1 MSSRPPRRV
10 RAANDPAAAGR
21 RDEILAIAADIF
33 AQRGFVATTMRDI
46 ADEAGL
52 LPGSLYHYFESKEA
66 MVDEIIVT
74 FIDSIAGRYTAI
86 AAEIDDPLDALRE
99 LIRVAF
105 NILVSQRAAF
115 TVAHNESHYLLQFK
129 RFAHL
134 RIGFRAVDAA
144 WIDVLERGKAEG
156 VFKPEMDVEFTY
168 LLVREAVWVSARLM
182 RRNKRYEV
190 GQLSDTYIQFVLD
203 GIRADAPAKR
213 APKARRVNG
222 A

>member
-1 MSSRPPRRV
+1 MSSRPPRRARV
-10 RAANDPAAAGR
+10 ANDAAAAGR
-21 RDEILAIAADIF
+21 RDEILAIAAEIF
-33 AQRGFVATTMRDI
+33 AQRGYVATTMRDI

-74 FIDSIAGRYTAI
+74 FIESIAGRYSTI

-105 NILVSQRAAF
+105 SILVSQRAPF

-134 RIGFRAVDAA
+134 RTGFRAIDAA

-156 VFKPEMDVEFTY
+156 VFKPEMDVEFIY

-182 RRNKRYEV
+182 KRNKRYEV
-190 GQLSDTYIQFVLD
+190 AQLTNTYIDFVLD
-203 GIRADAPAKR
+203 GIRADAPVKR
-213 APKARRVNG
+213 KPKPRPVKG

>member
-1 MSSRPPRRV
+1 V

-74 FIDSIAGRYTAI
+74 FIDSIAGKYTAI

-99 LIRVAF
+99 LIRAAF
-105 NILVSQRAAF
+105 NILVAQRAAF

-134 RIGFRAVDAA
+134 RTGFRAVDAA
-144 WIDVLERGKAEG
+144 WIDVLQRGINEG
-156 VFKPEMDVEFTY
+156 VFKPDMDVEFIY

-182 RRNKRYEV
+182 KRNKRYEV
-190 GQLSDTYIQFVLD
+190 GQLTDTYIEFVLD
-203 GIRADAPAKR
+203 GIRAGGPVKR
-213 APKARRVNG
+213 KPKSRLANG
-222 A
+222 S